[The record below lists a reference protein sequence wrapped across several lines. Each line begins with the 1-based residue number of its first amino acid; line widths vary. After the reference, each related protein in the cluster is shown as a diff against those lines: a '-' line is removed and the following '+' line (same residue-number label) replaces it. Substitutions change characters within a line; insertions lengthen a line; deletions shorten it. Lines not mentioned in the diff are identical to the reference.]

1 MYKCTKAI
9 LVNSDSII
17 LCILSTVRANL
28 ISSAARVALPL
39 KSPSYPK
46 YALGIF
52 NAANNLA
59 CKYCTSLVPSYS
71 NPLVVS
77 IRVEVSPPLTGR

>member
-1 MYKCTKAI
+1 M
-9 LVNSDSII
+9 
-17 LCILSTVRANL
+17 
-28 ISSAARVALPL
+28 SSAANVALPD

-52 NAANNLA
+52 NAANSLDCRYA
-59 CKYCTSLVPSYS
+59 TSLVPSYS

-77 IRVEVSPPLTGR
+77 ILVEVSPPRTGR